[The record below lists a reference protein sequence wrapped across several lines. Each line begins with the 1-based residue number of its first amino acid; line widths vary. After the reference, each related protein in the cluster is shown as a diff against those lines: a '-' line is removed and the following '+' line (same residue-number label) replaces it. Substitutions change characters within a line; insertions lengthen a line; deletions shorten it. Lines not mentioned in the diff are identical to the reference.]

1 MTTSEFCIILYM
13 IQKLHLI
20 IVFIRGTQRLFSVKY
35 RFGEA
40 HIAWNFLLLEDG
52 KRFLDDRS
60 IHVQFSKLV
69 L

>member
-1 MTTSEFCIILYM
+1 MEPS
-13 IQKLHLI
+13 KAN
-20 IVFIRGTQRLFSVKY
+20 RGTQRLFSVKY

-40 HIAWNFLLLEDG
+40 HITYNFPSLEDG
-52 KRFLDDRS
+52 KKVLDDRS